1 MIILKNIAS
10 APTRLQRMLLRLQ
23 SYDIDIEYIP
33 GKCLPLPDTLS
44 RQPLPENNEILFDKQ
59 ISYTR
64 FSEPRITQIKN
75 ETKKEKELQELS
87 SMIIKGWPNERR
99 DIPQTI
105 REYWP
110 FRDELTIENGMIIKG
125 NQILIPTHLRP
136 EILKDLHISHLG
148 IVKTN
153 LLAKTCI
160 YWPRMN
166 KDIQDLTGECS
177 ECQTHQRRQT
187 PVAFVNRRLPREPWE
202 AIAADLFE
210 LNKENYL
217 LVADIYTKFPI
228 LRKLRSTHSS
238 SIIQTL
244 KDIFSEHGIPR
255 HFHSDNGPQFS
266 ATSFAQF
273 AASWGFQHNT
283 SSPHYPQS
291 NGFIERQI
299 QTIKRILTK
308 TDDPEKAL
316 LFWRATPL
324 ERNHPSPAE
333 LLYGRIIKTTLPKTK
348 VPASTK
354 QDKLLNDRQKKASD
368 RYNTKAR
375 TNKPTLNSGQRVFIR
390 NPINSTWSPGT
401 IHAEHPSP
409 NSYMVDSDLT
419 GSRFRRTLTDLR
431 RDDTTSEDPPVI
443 AQPDVVYERPSRQRR
458 PPSRLDL

>member
-1 MIILKNIAS
+1 M
-10 APTRLQRMLLRLQ
+10 
-23 SYDIDIEYIP
+23 
-33 GKCLPLPDTLS
+33 PDPPKKADPRS
-44 RQPLPENNEILFDKQ
+44 IRQI
-59 ISYTR
+59 
-64 FSEPRITQIKN
+64 
-75 ETKKEKELQELS
+75 
-87 SMIIKGWPNERR
+87 
-99 DIPQTI
+99 
-105 REYWP
+105 
-110 FRDELTIENGMIIKG
+110 
-125 NQILIPTHLRP
+125 
-136 EILKDLHISHLG
+136 
-148 IVKTN
+148 
-153 LLAKTCI
+153 
-160 YWPRMN
+160 
-166 KDIQDLTGECS
+166 
-177 ECQTHQRRQT
+177 
-187 PVAFVNRRLPREPWE
+187 RLPREPWE

-244 KDIFSEHGIPR
+244 KEIFSEHGIPR

-390 NPINSTWSPGT
+390 NP
-401 IHAEHPSP
+401 
-409 NSYMVDSDLT
+409 VDSDLT

-443 AQPDVVYERPSRQRR
+443 VQPDVAYERPSRQRR